1 MPADSL
7 TQAFLSNLENASTT
21 LQTVYL
27 NCNREYKTTPELEH
41 QFMLSIVELEYGL
54 SSTIRSGRL
63 FHEHLLREP
72 LTTQKNAILQKK
84 EILHSRISNLFYL
97 FYFWADKKHMEN
109 APANAPHMPQPVSCS
124 TQQDFNPFLMPL
136 GYYCPEVMTLA
147 ENFIQ
152 EKPVAPL
159 WPLFGENHLK
169 MCMLFMGELS
179 QLMKRLETVYQAME
193 ETCTAAEIK
202 WSLEELDKV
211 IYPADGQRLMRF
223 KRYWYYPL
231 RILGE
236 TGKYD
241 YTETDYSKA
250 IRILEMWGPVIS
262 VKLKEHNL
270 QQESANF
277 GNNHTTCLCWK
288 KGSLKEQVWRRIQYI
303 QIEFNR
309 LMLQSHLRV

>member
-1 MPADSL
+1 
-7 TQAFLSNLENASTT
+7 
-21 LQTVYL
+21 
-27 NCNREYKTTPELEH
+27 
-41 QFMLSIVELEYGL
+41 
-54 SSTIRSGRL
+54 
-63 FHEHLLREP
+63 
-72 LTTQKNAILQKK
+72 
-84 EILHSRISNLFYL
+84 
-97 FYFWADKKHMEN
+97 
-109 APANAPHMPQPVSCS
+109 
-124 TQQDFNPFLMPL
+124 
-136 GYYCPEVMTLA
+136 
-147 ENFIQ
+147 
-152 EKPVAPL
+152 
-159 WPLFGENHLK
+159 
-169 MCMLFMGELS
+169 
-179 QLMKRLETVYQAME
+179 ME

-288 KGSLKEQVWRRIQYI
+288 KGSLNEQVWRRIQYI

-309 LMLQSHLRV
+309 LMLQSHLKA